1 MPLGSSL
8 SRSGRERILPGS
20 REFVA
25 EDGPLL
31 GHLVRT
37 RIVADDVDAYAAA
50 ASGSW
55 ETREAVIA
63 NSQTFLT
70 YLTPQ
75 LLSPGDL
82 GPLMESSTVPDA
94 VKREVLSR
102 LGEFAVGADVAGLK
116 QAAEY
121 AKTADAGLPHEA
133 LILLASEGV
142 SGPLIVDVLEPTL
155 ATVGAAEIE
164 TLLSTLGGKYAE
176 LTKRAWGPVKLPA
189 TPSHRVLAERLD
201 ALGLVSS
208 VSSKTKNG
216 QFKVNR
222 KRT

>member
-1 MPLGSSL
+1 M
-8 SRSGRERILPGS
+8 
-20 REFVA
+20 
-25 EDGPLL
+25 
-31 GHLVRT
+31 
-37 RIVADDVDAYAAA
+37 
-50 ASGSW
+50 
-55 ETREAVIA
+55 
-63 NSQTFLT
+63 
-70 YLTPQ
+70 
-75 LLSPGDL
+75 
-82 GPLMESSTVPDA
+82 
-94 VKREVLSR
+94 
-102 LGEFAVGADVAGLK
+102 
-116 QAAEY
+116 
-121 AKTADAGLPHEA
+121 
-133 LILLASEGV
+133 
-142 SGPLIVDVLEPTL
+142 IVDVLEPTL